1 MPGFSDMLLHKW
13 LEFGRVRNHCFD
25 LIDLWKWHSGK
36 LRGFLKGWGANLRKE
51 SMSEKNDILQ
61 QISVLDAMAAGVG
74 LNDDGWGLRY
84 HLEENLM
91 LIYQREED
99 YWRQRSR
106 IQWTLQGDANT
117 AYFHAIANGRRRK
130 CTIMALASPSGP
142 ITDKA
147 AIQDHIYSFYRD
159 LMGTEEPQ
167 LLSLVEGIWASN
179 QTVSAAENLA
189 LAISFS
195 DQDLDEVLSLT
206 KADTAPGPDGFP
218 VSFFKS
224 CWGWLKPLILNILN
238 EFDLGRLDIAR
249 LNFGVLSLIPKVPGA
264 DAIKQFRPI
273 ALINVI
279 FKFISKAYAIRLT
292 PIAHRTISFAQTA
305 FIKGRQILDGAL
317 ALHEILDEL
326 HVSHQPAIILKLD
339 FEKAY
344 DQVNWAFLRTVLT
357 RMGFESGNIHRL
369 MHLVSGGQ
377 TAICING
384 EIGPFLETRGEF
396 VKEILSPHSSSI
408 SWLMRSR
415 P

>member
-1 MPGFSDMLLHKW
+1 
-13 LEFGRVRNHCFD
+13 
-25 LIDLWKWHSGK
+25 
-36 LRGFLKGWGANLRKE
+36 
-51 SMSEKNDILQ
+51 
-61 QISVLDAMAAGVG
+61 MADGVG

-99 YWRQRSR
+99 YWRQQSR

-117 AYFHAIANGRRRK
+117 AYFHAIANGRRRR
-130 CTIMALASPSGP
+130 CAITVLASPSGP

-147 AIQDHIYSFYRD
+147 EIQEHIYNFYRD
-159 LMGTEEPQ
+159 LMGTKEPQ
-167 LLSLVEGIWASN
+167 LLSLVEGLWAVN
-179 QTVSAAENLA
+179 QTVSSAENLELA
-189 LAISFS
+189 LSFS
-195 DQDLDEVLSLT
+195 AQDLDEVLALT

-224 CWGWLKPLILNILN
+224 CWNWLKPLLLNILN
-238 EFDLGRLDIAR
+238 EFALGRLDIAR

-264 DAIKQFRPI
+264 DSIKQFRPI

-292 PIAHRTISFAQTA
+292 PIAHRMISFAQTT

-317 ALHEILDEL
+317 ALHEILNEM

-344 DQVNWAFLRTVLT
+344 DQMNWAFLRTVLT
-357 RMGFESGNIHRL
+357 RKGFESGNIHRL
-369 MHLVSGGQ
+369 MNLVSGGQ

-384 EIGPFLETRGEF
+384 EVGPFFRNKRGVRQGDPISPLLF
-396 VKEILSPHSSSI
+396 DFMADALSALIDVAARAGHLRGLFLILFTVVLLIYNMPMI
-408 SWLMRSR
+408 QFCCLPLMTYVLLT
-415 P
+415 